1 MTAVLF
7 VVFIVCLML
16 SFPVAIAMGI
26 AAITP
31 GMLDTA
37 LSADVVYIIRTM
49 VVGIDSTPILAIPL
63 FILSGTIMAQGGI
76 SGKLFD
82 LFAYFLGKRTGG
94 LPCGCDCHLSVLWR
108 YLRKWSGHLCCSWSY
123 DCATVGISWL

>member
-63 FILSGTIMAQGGI
+63 FI
-76 SGKLFD
+76 
-82 LFAYFLGKRTGG
+82 
-94 LPCGCDCHLSVLWR
+94 PEPLWR
-108 YLRKWSGHLCCSWSY
+108 REESPESCLICLP
-123 DCATVGISWL
+123 ISWESVREVCHVL

>member
-49 VVGIDSTPILAIPL
+49 VVGIEFDTDS
-63 FILSGTIMAQGGI
+63 G
-76 SGKLFD
+76 D
-82 LFAYFLGKRTGG
+82 
-94 LPCGCDCHLSVLWR
+94 SVVYSFR
-108 YLRKWSGHLCCSWSY
+108 NHYGAGRNLRK
-123 DCATVGISWL
+123 AV

>member
-94 LPCGCDCHLSVLWR
+94 LPCAVIVTCLFYG
-108 YLRKWSGHLCCSWSY
+108 
-123 DCATVGISWL
+123 AIS

>member
-63 FILSGTIMAQGGI
+63 FILSGTIMAQEE
-76 SGKLFD
+76 SPESCL
-82 LFAYFLGKRTGG
+82 TC
-94 LPCGCDCHLSVLWR
+94 LP
-108 YLRKWSGHLCCSWSY
+108 
-123 DCATVGISWL
+123 ISWESVREVCHVL

>member
-37 LSADVVYIIRTM
+37 LSADVV
-49 VVGIDSTPILAIPL
+49 
-63 FILSGTIMAQGGI
+63 
-76 SGKLFD
+76 
-82 LFAYFLGKRTGG
+82 
-94 LPCGCDCHLSVLWR
+94 
-108 YLRKWSGHLCCSWSY
+108 
-123 DCATVGISWL
+123 

>member
-94 LPCGCDCHLSVLWR
+94 LPCAVIVTCLFYGAI
-108 YLRKWSGHLCCSWSY
+108 SGSGPYHLCCSWSY
-123 DCATVGISWL
+123 DCAAVGISWL